1 MLTVIE
7 TVDKRIRTGYCL
19 RMINYFDAAGRKE
32 EYDNLSDYEK
42 GFLDG
47 MFNMADKVDNE
58 YRGLTAD
65 ALAEYIDEYI
75 DENKDCLPRLM

>member
-1 MLTVIE
+1 
-7 TVDKRIRTGYCL
+7 
-19 RMINYFDAAGRKE
+19 MINYFDAAGRKE
-32 EYDNLSDYEK
+32 EYDNLSYYEK

-47 MFNMADKVDNE
+47 MFSIADKVENE

-75 DENKDCLPRLM
+75 DENKDSLPRLM